1 MHWRLFERDPRVAL
15 RGQRGCSE
23 RSCRQR
29 CIAMQGSCHLGTTA
43 SGQCA
48 LSSACTDLVS
58 GRIDLLSWLFVA
70 MCVGVG
76 ICW

>member
-1 MHWRLFERDPRVAL
+1 MAL

-23 RSCRQR
+23 RSCRLR
-29 CIAMQGSCHLGTTA
+29 CIAVQDSCLLEIKA

-48 LSSACTDLVS
+48 LSPACTDLVS

-70 MCVGVG
+70 MCVGVWVLEFAG
-76 ICW
+76 EGH